1 MRKIISRKR
10 KIIRSSSSNSVNPSS
25 SFWNSK
31 SGTGNSNKRKKSSV
45 LLIVFIIM
53 IGIGMYFFVNWY
65 STRTAEK
72 ARKESPNK
80 VVQELIHALGRGN
93 KSQGE
98 KFIKGDDNNA
108 SAQLS
113 ILFGNYSQYTVGDDY
128 IEWSKMRYELKEGT
142 EEIAEIVLSGDA
154 EIIEVEKNTY
164 IDVNGNEIEE
174 KAETSVDQYGFF
186 NVSFKLKKI
195 GGEWFLVEIPDKI
208 F

>member
-1 MRKIISRKR
+1 MRKIISHKR
-10 KIIRSSSSNSVNPSS
+10 KITRSSNSNQVNPSS

-31 SGTGNSNKRKKSSV
+31 SGNESTNRRKKGSV
-45 LLIVFIIM
+45 LLIVFVIM
-53 IGIGMYFFVNWY
+53 LGIGMYFFVNWY

-98 KFIKGDDNNA
+98 KFIKGDDNSA
-108 SAQLS
+108 STQLS
-113 ILFGNYSQYTVGDDY
+113 VLFSNYSQYTIGDDY
-128 IEWSKMRYELKEGT
+128 IEWSRMRYESKEET
-142 EEIAEIVLSGDA
+142 EEMAEITLSGDA

-164 IDVNGNEIEE
+164 TDINGDEIEE
-174 KAETSVDQYGFF
+174 EIETSVEQYSFTEI
-186 NVSFKLKKI
+186 NFKLKKF
-195 GGEWFLVEIPDKI
+195 GDEWFLIEIPDTI